1 MSSTS
6 DLLDF
11 FKGLANET
19 RQEIL
24 FRVLSDKKPHTVG
37 EVAQSVGIAQS
48 TASEHLAHLKR
59 SGVVLSEKKNRE
71 VFYRIN
77 KDNISKQISYLSHWL
92 TCC

>member
-1 MSSTS
+1 MSTP

-19 RQEIL
+19 RQDIL

-37 EVAQSVGIAQS
+37 EISRAVGAAQS
-48 TASEHLAHLKR
+48 TTSTHLAQLKR
-59 SGVVLSEKKNRE
+59 CGAVLAEKKDRE
-71 VFYRIN
+71 VYYRIN
-77 KDNISKQISYLSHWL
+77 KDQIAKHLDQLSHWL